1 MMESM
6 VAEMKHSTH
15 QMKEEFAPLKIMGTP
30 VPFLN
35 RIPKGCTE
43 RTERAHGENYEI
55 PSGRLGPDFC
65 YG

>member
-1 MMESM
+1 M

-15 QMKEEFAPLKIMGTP
+15 QQMEEFAPLEITGATAP
-30 VPFLN
+30 ILN
-35 RIPKGCTE
+35 RIPKGCIE

-55 PSGRLGPDFC
+55 PSDRLGPDFC